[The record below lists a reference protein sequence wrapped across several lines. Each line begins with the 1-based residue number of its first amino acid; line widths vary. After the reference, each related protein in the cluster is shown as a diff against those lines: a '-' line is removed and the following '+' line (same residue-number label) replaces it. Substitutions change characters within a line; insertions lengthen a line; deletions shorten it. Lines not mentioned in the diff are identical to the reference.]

1 MDVRDL
7 EYIIGV
13 QEYGTVGKAAEQ
25 LGITQPSLTKAVRR
39 VESQL
44 GVMLFE
50 RTSTGMRLT
59 QAGDLF
65 LSRAR
70 RLTRD
75 YDDAL
80 AEMRNISS
88 GEQGGVRLGYSPS
101 LPDALVVASCRRLL
115 RERPAARL
123 RMRRR
128 LASELL
134 ELLRSGEIDVAVMPI
149 SATANEEFDAQTL
162 YEDSLAVVADS
173 QHPLISRKQ
182 VHLSDLEGEQWLLPE
197 GHISIRQSLDNAFI
211 RQGLSP
217 PRLRIEADF
226 SSEALFQLIVGTPT
240 LTLSRCGR
248 MTRAA
253 GLEPLKLKAEGLD
266 LRRRIGLIT
275 RTGGYMSPVCKRLI
289 ELFKDEACERNIQE
303 WL

>member
-7 EYIIGV
+7 EYIIAV
-13 QEYGTVGKAAEQ
+13 QQCGTVGKAAEQ

-39 VESQL
+39 VETQL
-44 GVMLFE
+44 GVMLFD

-59 QAGDLF
+59 QAGELF
-65 LSRAR
+65 LVRAR
-70 RLTRD
+70 RLSRD
-75 YDDAL
+75 FDDAL
-80 AEMRNISS
+80 AEMRSIRS

-134 ELLRSGEIDVAVMPI
+134 ELLRNGEIDVAVMPI
-149 SATANEEFDAQTL
+149 SAGTEEFDTQVL
-162 YEDSLAVVADS
+162 YEDCLAVVADAR
-173 QHPLISRKQ
+173 HPLAARQSLQ
-182 VHLSDLEGEQWLLPE
+182 LSDIQDQQWLLPE
-197 GHISIRQSLDNAFI
+197 GHIRIRQALDNAFI
-211 RQGLSP
+211 KQGLP
-217 PRLRIEADF
+217 PPTLRIEADF
-226 SSEALFQLIVGTPT
+226 SSEALFALIVGTPT

-248 MTRAA
+248 MTQAA
-253 GLEPLKLKAEGLD
+253 GLAPLNLDLGGLD

-275 RTGGYMSPVCKRLI
+275 RSGGYLSPVCKRLV
-289 ELFKDEACERNIQE
+289 ELFQDEACDRNIQE

>member
-1 MDVRDL
+1 MDLRDL
-7 EYIIGV
+7 EYIVAV
-13 QEYGTVGKAAEQ
+13 QECGTVGKGAER
-25 LGITQPSLTKAVRR
+25 LGISQPSLTKAIRR

-59 QAGDLF
+59 QAGELF
-65 LSRAR
+65 LTRAR
-70 RLTRD
+70 RLNRD
-75 YDDAL
+75 FDDAL
-80 AEMRNISS
+80 AEMRSIRS

-134 ELLRSGEIDVAVMPI
+134 ELLRDGEIDVAVMPI
-149 SATANEEFDAQTL
+149 SAATDEFDAQVL
-162 YEDSLAVVADS
+162 YEDCLAVVADAA
-173 QHPLISRKQ
+173 HPLVARKQ
-182 VHLSDLEGEQWLLPE
+182 LQFSDLQDQQWLLPE
-197 GHISIRQSLDNAFI
+197 GHIRIRQALDNAFI
-211 RQGLSP
+211 KQGLP
-217 PRLRIEADF
+217 PPILRIEADF
-226 SSEALFQLIVGTPT
+226 SSEALFGLIVGTPT

-248 MTRAA
+248 MTHAA
-253 GLEPLKLKAEGLD
+253 GLAPLNLDLGSLD

-275 RTGGYMSPVCKRLI
+275 RPGGYLSPVCRRLV
-289 ELFKDEACERNIQE
+289 ELFQDEACESNLQE